1 MSATANY
8 LMNAVL
14 VGTAATA
21 LLDLW
26 SLVRKR
32 LFRTPSAD
40 YGLVGRW
47 IGHMAHGRFRHDAI
61 TASPPIAA
69 ERVIGWTAHY
79 LIGVAFAFSLLVLWG
94 IDWTRHP
101 TLAPALIVGIGSVAA
116 PFFLM
121 QPGMGAGV
129 ASSRTA
135 NPGAARLRSVITHGV
150 FGVCLYAAGYVVSQL

>member
-1 MSATANY
+1 MSAVTNY

-14 VGTAATA
+14 IGTAATV
-21 LLDLW
+21 LLDIW
-26 SLVRKR
+26 SLARKR
-32 LFRTPSAD
+32 LFGSPSAD

-47 IGHMAHGRFRHDAI
+47 IGHMAHGRFRHDSIA
-61 TASPPIAA
+61 ASPPIAG

-79 LIGVAFAFSLLVLWG
+79 LIGIAFALVLLVLGG
-94 IDWTRHP
+94 IDWARHP
-101 TLAPALIVGIGSVAA
+101 TLAPALVVGIGSVVA

-150 FGVCLYAAGYVVSQL
+150 FGMCLYAAGYVVSQL